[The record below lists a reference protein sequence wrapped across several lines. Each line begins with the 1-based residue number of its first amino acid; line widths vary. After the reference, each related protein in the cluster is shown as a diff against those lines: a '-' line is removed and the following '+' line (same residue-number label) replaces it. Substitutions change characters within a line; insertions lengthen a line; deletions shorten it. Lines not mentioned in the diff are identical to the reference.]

1 MSAGTTASS
10 GHGGGDGGD
19 GGPLRVDVV
28 PHTHWDREWYEP
40 FQTFRLKL
48 VRMVDGL
55 LDQLEEDSSYSHF
68 LLDGQ
73 LAVIDDYLEIR
84 PENEERLRTLAAADR
99 LDVGPW
105 YILMDEFLVSG
116 ETIVRNLQ
124 TGIERGAAFGGV
136 MEVGYLPDMFGHVA
150 QMPQILAGAGFDHAV
165 VWRGVPSAVDR
176 TAFRWFAPDGSSV
189 RAEYLVAG
197 YGNGAALPDDAKA
210 LVRRLRATAE
220 EFGAFLR
227 PEDSLLLMN
236 GTDHHRPQPWLG
248 RVVAEANQIQDE
260 FELTITSLARYLQG
274 ASDRDLPEWSGELRS
289 GARSNLL
296 MGVGSNRVD
305 VKQAA
310 ARAERSLERLAEP
323 LSALF
328 LPPQAWPDPFLRL
341 AWRLMIRNAAHDS
354 ICACSVDDV
363 VDAVLHRYAE
373 ARHIGDGL
381 TEEALAQV
389 GRSMSSPGPVVVNPS
404 ARGRSGLVEV
414 VVTAADG
421 PGPDVQVLSERLGL
435 PGTITLDGQTV
446 RNMLGLIE
454 GARIDTDSY
463 ITDVSLAE
471 DEDGLEVT
479 VVIGSEER
487 EGVPVEEIKRELFT
501 RLTAR
506 PDTQV
511 RLTLDQPPVRRIL
524 ARQQEV
530 PGFGWA
536 RFVPA
541 ELSHPVRVLDPGP
554 EDEALAGVTMTNEL
568 VTVVVDG
575 KDGTFSVDG
584 VAGYGRLVD
593 SGDYGDTYNYSPPTI
608 DTVVDSPDIVVVTTG
623 EHGPLRATATIVS
636 TYSWPDRVDGEPKKR
651 VGHHDVEV
659 TTTLELRAD
668 EPIVRVHTAFVNP
681 SRDHRV
687 RVRLPLPQPA
697 ATSWAE
703 CAFTVVERGLV
714 AEGRADELGIPTF
727 PSRRFVSSGGLT
739 VVHEGL
745 LEYELIDIDSNGDG
759 GGAAARTLALTLL
772 RSTGMLSRM
781 GMVTR
786 PLPAGPTTP
795 IEGPQLL
802 GPVSVHYALGVGD
815 VDPFAMAED
824 VLVPLATTASFG
836 GGGRPNRG
844 SALTVLGGEVSSV
857 RREGGRL
864 EVRVFNPRSHAA
876 RIELP
881 GRSGWLIDL
890 RGRPL
895 APFEGGFEL
904 RAHGIATARLA
915 GG

>member
-1 MSAGTTASS
+1 
-10 GHGGGDGGD
+10 
-19 GGPLRVDVV
+19 
-28 PHTHWDREWYEP
+28 
-40 FQTFRLKL
+40 
-48 VRMVDGL
+48 
-55 LDQLEEDSSYSHF
+55 
-68 LLDGQ
+68 
-73 LAVIDDYLEIR
+73 
-84 PENEERLRTLAAADR
+84 
-99 LDVGPW
+99 
-105 YILMDEFLVSG
+105 
-116 ETIVRNLQ
+116 
-124 TGIERGAAFGGV
+124 
-136 MEVGYLPDMFGHVA
+136 
-150 QMPQILAGAGFDHAV
+150 
-165 VWRGVPSAVDR
+165 
-176 TAFRWFAPDGSSV
+176 
-189 RAEYLVAG
+189 
-197 YGNGAALPDDAKA
+197 
-210 LVRRLRATAE
+210 
-220 EFGAFLR
+220 
-227 PEDSLLLMN
+227 
-236 GTDHHRPQPWLG
+236 
-248 RVVAEANQIQDE
+248 
-260 FELTITSLARYLQG
+260 
-274 ASDRDLPEWSGELRS
+274 
-289 GARSNLL
+289 
-296 MGVGSNRVD
+296 
-305 VKQAA
+305 
-310 ARAERSLERLAEP
+310 
-323 LSALF
+323 
-328 LPPQAWPDPFLRL
+328 
-341 AWRLMIRNAAHDS
+341 
-354 ICACSVDDV
+354 
-363 VDAVLHRYAE
+363 
-373 ARHIGDGL
+373 
-381 TEEALAQV
+381 
-389 GRSMSSPGPVVVNPS
+389 
-404 ARGRSGLVEV
+404 
-414 VVTAADG
+414 
-421 PGPDVQVLSERLGL
+421 
-435 PGTITLDGQTV
+435 
-446 RNMLGLIE
+446 
-454 GARIDTDSY
+454 
-463 ITDVSLAE
+463 
-471 DEDGLEVT
+471 
-479 VVIGSEER
+479 
-487 EGVPVEEIKRELFT
+487 
-501 RLTAR
+501 
-506 PDTQV
+506 
-511 RLTLDQPPVRRIL
+511 
-524 ARQQEV
+524 
-530 PGFGWA
+530 
-536 RFVPA
+536 
-541 ELSHPVRVLDPGP
+541 
-554 EDEALAGVTMTNEL
+554 MTNEL